1 MTDPATGRS
10 VTQLVPTWEWV
21 FGALSE
27 RGTSRITFVK
37 TADEVEVGDANDRI
51 RLPRDLPYRMKGVEA
66 ADWYRIALMHRAAH
80 YDYGTFR
87 FRLRDLPSDLQ
98 VAGAEDPEGRAQ
110 HRGESDLEFVLAH
123 VSDWLLAARIF
134 AELEDARVEAELVR
148 RYGGFREHVGA
159 IRQAELELRGQLG
172 TPAPQVLAL
181 ELLCRRSLGQDL
193 RMLEVP
199 AELAGTAGLIEAAAH
214 ELERPGAVVGESVL
228 WALALYRRVVRL
240 PRLGGT
246 SSAPAPLGE
255 VSRADVVSAVT
266 RVPLHWET
274 RVHLEGQDELESPWV
289 PLPRYR
295 DGLGFRTSAQTTTGR
310 MESASIFRFM
320 PGGSG
325 DPDEPGAEI
334 ASWGETRDEDE
345 RPSRPEPGEHEH
357 YELVDHHYHPPKG
370 RLATVGG
377 RSFLYPEWDTYH
389 GDYQVGWCRVRELV
403 AQPSPDDTTE
413 TYQRVVREHR
423 GELNRLR
430 RRAERL
436 VHEGRKTVRRT
447 KTGDDIDLDAAIEA
461 RADLAAGVTPSPN
474 IHISREP
481 MERDVAMVALFDLSS
496 STAERVPLPTGG
508 AGTRAAGPLA
518 LAGSKRILDIELESM
533 ALLMA
538 TLSATGDQLGVYGFS
553 SSGRNDV
560 QFVILKDL
568 AEKFSTRVTR
578 RLDATKP
585 IHSTRIG
592 PAVRHATRKLAKNE
606 ATTKILLLV
615 CDGRPYDLD
624 YAPEGDEFPDITYA
638 VADTR
643 RALEEAAEHGIR
655 VKVLGI
661 DHSEQHYV
669 REMCGSRIASELLP
683 SVEQLPMRMVSLY
696 KDLSR

>member
-10 VTQLVPTWEWV
+10 IAALVPTWEWV
-21 FGALSE
+21 FAALSE
-27 RGTSRITFVK
+27 AGTSRITFVR
-37 TADEVEVGDANDRI
+37 TADEVAVGDADDRV
-51 RLPRDLPYRMKGVEA
+51 RLPREMPYAVKGVEP

-87 FRLRDLPSDLQ
+87 FRLRDLPSDVH
-98 VAGAEDPEGRAQ
+98 VAGAEDPDGRDQ
-110 HRGESDLEFVLAH
+110 HAGESDLEFVLAH

-134 AELEDARVEAELVR
+134 ADLEDIRVEAELIR
-148 RYGGFREHVGA
+148 RYGGFGEHVDA
-159 IRQAELELRGQLG
+159 IRRAELELRGELG
-172 TPAPQVLAL
+172 TPVPQVLAL

-193 RMLEVP
+193 RSVDVP
-199 AELAGTAGLIEAAAH
+199 AELAGVARVIEGAAQ
-214 ELERPGAVVGESVL
+214 ELERPDAAVTDSVL
-228 WALALYRRVVRL
+228 WALAIYRRLVRL
-240 PRLGGT
+240 PRLGG
-246 SSAPAPLGE
+246 SYSAAAPLGE
-255 VSRADVVSAVT
+255 VPRAEVM
-266 RVPLHWET
+266 RVPLHWEA

-295 DGLGFRTSAQTTTGR
+295 DGLGFRNSAQTTTGR

-320 PGGSG
+320 PGGQGG

-334 ASWGETRDEDE
+334 ASWGESRGEDE

-377 RSFLYPEWDTYH
+377 RSFLYPEWDTYRQ
-389 GDYQVGWCRVRELV
+389 DYRAGWCRVRELV
-403 AQPSPDDTTE
+403 AQPSPEDTTE

-423 GELNRLR
+423 GELTRLR

-447 KTGDDIDLDAAIEA
+447 KTGDDIDIDAALEA
-461 RADLAAGVTPSPN
+461 LTDLAAGATPSPN

-481 MERDVAMVALFDLSS
+481 MERDVAMVALFDLSA
-496 STAERVPLPTGG
+496 STAERVPVTSG
-508 AGTRAAGPLA
+508 AGQAPAPLS

-533 ALLMA
+533 ALLLA
-538 TLSATGDQLGVYGFS
+538 TLAATGDQLGVYGFS
-553 SSGRNDV
+553 SAGRSDV

-568 AEKFSTRVTR
+568 AEKFSTRVAR
-578 RLDATKP
+578 RLDAAKP

-592 PAVRHATRKLAKNE
+592 PAVRHAARKLAKNE
-606 ATTKILLLV
+606 ASTKILLLV

-624 YAPEGDEFPDITYA
+624 YAPEGDEFPDVTYA

-643 RALEEAAEHGIR
+643 RALEEAADLGIR

-661 DHSEQHYV
+661 DHTEQHYV

-683 SVEQLPMRMVSLY
+683 SVEQLPQRMVSLY